1 MISEKRMKEYA
12 IKSEKIDTVYY
23 KFKETLKS
31 TRFYAKDE
39 DNRKRLQI
47 QMSVMRN
54 IALVQ
59 LEQIYNK

>member
-31 TRFYAKDE
+31 TRFY
-39 DNRKRLQI
+39 
-47 QMSVMRN
+47 
-54 IALVQ
+54 
-59 LEQIYNK
+59 